1 MFPFTDLG
9 HIGCMPTLAHVCLTL
24 LSTVDKSEMQLP
36 QRIRNMGIPAQKKS
50 VRLPHGPEAM
60 SAFAF
65 APRPATAAV
74 TGNCVAHSY
83 HKFPKEPA
91 AAAGHLAPTKTH
103 RCRLKGKKGPSRAFP
118 SSPRPRRLCSTSQIV
133 LIPLLGDVHQ
143 VSLQNF

>member
-1 MFPFTDLG
+1 ML
-9 HIGCMPTLAHVCLTL
+9 
-24 LSTVDKSEMQLP
+24 QLP
-36 QRIRNMGIPAQKKS
+36 QRIRNMGIPAPKKS
-50 VRLPHGPEAM
+50 VCLPHGPEAM
-60 SAFAF
+60 SAFAI

-118 SSPRPRRLCSTSQIV
+118 SSLRPRRLCSTSQIV
-133 LIPLLGDVHQ
+133 LIPLLGGRPSSVFAKFLGIFGTSSPPCPHSGLIYITQ
-143 VSLQNF
+143 FMQPP

>member
-1 MFPFTDLG
+1 MTNPSFKFAPVAPKNKKYGDS
-9 HIGCMPTLAHVCLTL
+9 CP
-24 LSTVDKSEMQLP
+24 
-36 QRIRNMGIPAQKKS
+36 KKS
-50 VRLPHGPEAM
+50 VCLPYGPEAM
-60 SAFAF
+60 SAFAFAF

-143 VSLQNF
+143 VCMQNVCDFFGPPPPSLSTFRADL